1 MKKNP
6 ETAIHEADAREKQAF
21 RYHRWILKGV
31 WCFAVLFFICYYF
44 CPIANE
50 LRYSLWS
57 GVLCL
62 ISSCDQPVM
71 M

>member
-31 WCFAVLFFICYYF
+31 WCCAVLFFICLLF
-44 CPIANE
+44 
-50 LRYSLWS
+50 LSHR
-57 GVLCL
+57 
-62 ISSCDQPVM
+62 
-71 M
+71 